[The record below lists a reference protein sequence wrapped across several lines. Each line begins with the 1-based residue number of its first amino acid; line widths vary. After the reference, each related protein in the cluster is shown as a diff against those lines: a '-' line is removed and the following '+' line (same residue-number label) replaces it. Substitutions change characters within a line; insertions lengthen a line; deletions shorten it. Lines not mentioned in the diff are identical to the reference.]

1 MATAA
6 KKTPAKKPQKQNPD
20 LQELLLTELKE
31 IYSAEKQASRALP
44 RLTRSVEAQAV
55 REQMETRL
63 QQGERI
69 IEALD
74 QAFER
79 LETSPGRKKNVAAE
93 GLLADAQEHVQE
105 IEKGPALDAVLI
117 GAIQKLE
124 HYCIAA
130 WGTSRAIAEVLGEQ
144 EVVQAMQQAIDEGE
158 QLDQRLTDIA
168 EQELYPAMQGGGDV
182 DGEERSFQA
191 GEEGEE
197 SADEE
202 EASSGGG
209 RGKGKGKGGEARA

>member
-1 MATAA
+1 MATA
-6 KKTPAKKPQKQNPD
+6 KKAAAKKPQKQNPD
-20 LQELLLTELKE
+20 LQELLSTELKE

-44 RLTRSVEAQAV
+44 RLGRAIETQGL
-55 REQMETRL
+55 RELLDTRL

-69 IEALD
+69 IESLD

-79 LETSPGRKKNVAAE
+79 METSPGRKKNVAAE

-130 WGTSRAIAEVLGEQ
+130 WGTSRAIAEALGEQ
-144 EVVQAMQQAIDEGE
+144 EVAAAMQQAIDEGE
-158 QLDQRLTDIA
+158 QLDQQMTDIA
-168 EQELYPAMQGGGDV
+168 EKELYPALQADQV
-182 DGEERSFQA
+182 DGEERSFEA
-191 GEEGEE
+191 ADD
-197 SADEE
+197 SDADEE
-202 EASSGGG
+202 DAGDAGGA
-209 RGKGKGKGGEARA
+209 RGKSKRKGGEARA